1 MNNKRLG
8 TAFEREFCELL
19 AKKGYWVHFITPD
32 NRGAQ
37 PFDVV
42 AAKGGRAFAFDC
54 KTCASDTFSI
64 DRLEDN
70 QMAAFERWM
79 ACGNMDPYIA
89 IKHRD
94 GIYLVF
100 YSVLKHKHR
109 IKVKEA
115 LRIDD

>member
-1 MNNKRLG
+1 MNNKKIG
-8 TAFEREFCELL
+8 TDFERDFVKLL
-19 AKKGYWVHFITPD
+19 ATEGFWAHFIAPD
-32 NRGAQ
+32 RRGAQ
-37 PFDVV
+37 PFDVI
-42 AAKGGRAFAFDC
+42 AAKDGTAFAFDC
-54 KTCASDTFSI
+54 KTCASETFSI

-70 QMAAFERWM
+70 QIAAFERWM

-94 GIYLVF
+94 GIYLLP
-100 YSVLKHKHR
+100 YSVLKRRHR